1 MSGALWALLA
11 GLGFGTFQ
19 TINRIA
25 VRRMSVYVST
35 FLQLVVSTAVLA
47 AIAWATTDV
56 RRVWHAPRAAVVQFA
71 IGAFVHFVVGWTLL
85 NASQKRIGAARTSP
99 LISTSPLF
107 ATAIA
112 AAVLRELPSPP
123 ALAGIAVTV
132 AGVCAIAGEQP
143 AEASAATPDVPP
155 TGPGTTVP
163 AAAAA
168 PGAAAVHDTRASRT
182 GRTGV
187 LYGLGAS
194 LCWAISPVF
203 VRRGLAGLPSPLLGL
218 TLGLVPCVVAYAVG
232 MLARRE
238 EVRAVLHST
247 AFAVKVAAG
256 ALVGL
261 SQWAR
266 WIALDLAPVGVV
278 LALSQISVPL
288 VLVLSRLLGERHGE
302 AVSGRL
308 WLGAG
313 ATVAGVLLL
322 VLAS

>member
-11 GLGFGTFQ
+11 GTGFGTFQ

-25 VRRMSVYVST
+25 VRRMGVYLST
-35 FLQLVVSTAVLA
+35 FLQLAASAAVLA
-47 AIAWATTDV
+47 AIAGATTDV
-56 RRVWHAPRAAVVQFA
+56 HRIWRAPHGALVQFA

-112 AAVLRELPSPP
+112 AVALRELPSPP

-132 AGVCAIAGEQP
+132 VGVYAI
-143 AEASAATPDVPP
+143 
-155 TGPGTTVP
+155 TTERP
-163 AAAAA
+163 AAAPDAADATPAAA
-168 PGAAAVHDTRASRT
+168 PPTAPAAAPAAEARRAGRGAPAQRR

-194 LCWAISPVF
+194 FCWAISPVF
-203 VRRGLAGLPSPLLGL
+203 VRRGLADLPSPLLGL
-218 TLGLVPCVVAYAVG
+218 TLGLVPCVVAYGAG
-232 MLARRE
+232 MLWRRQE
-238 EVRAVLHST
+238 LRGVLRSR
-247 AFAVKVAAG
+247 AFAVKVVAG
-256 ALVGL
+256 ALAGL

-288 VLVLSRLLGERHGE
+288 VLVLSRLLGERGGE
-302 AVSGRL
+302 VVPGRL
-308 WLGAG
+308 WWGAG
-313 ATVAGVLLL
+313 TTVAGVLLL
-322 VLAS
+322 VLAA